1 MVGGQGFSATYNEET
16 GKVTGKTSSD
26 RAAAGEKADSFWEG
40 QGLGEEES
48 VQTPSFLCLKSKELF
63 IWKDTHVLARGINL
77 FFTFSKMKVLYAFDP
92 CRLQT

>member
-48 VQTPSFLCLKSKELF
+48 VQTPSQFPVFKEQRTIYLER
-63 IWKDTHVLARGINL
+63 HARSRKGNKPVFYI
-77 FFTFSKMKVLYAFDP
+77 
-92 CRLQT
+92 